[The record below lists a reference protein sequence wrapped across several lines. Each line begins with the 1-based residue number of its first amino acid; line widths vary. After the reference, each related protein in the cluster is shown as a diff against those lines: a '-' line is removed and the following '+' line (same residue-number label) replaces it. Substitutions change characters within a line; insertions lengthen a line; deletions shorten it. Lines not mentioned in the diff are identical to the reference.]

1 MNRTFT
7 TLFLSLLLA
16 TGLPSHA
23 APDTKAARYYEDA
36 LSRYD
41 KKDVA
46 GAIIQLKN
54 ALQIDKNMLPV
65 HVLLGKSLLATSQ
78 VIGAEVAFNEALRLG
93 VNRAEVV
100 IPLARAV
107 IAQGRL
113 QDLLDKPVFS
123 PAGLPASTQA
133 QLLLLRASAAADIGG
148 APAAMRSIEEA
159 RAIDPGSP
167 DSWLAEVP
175 LRIRAGQFREAE
187 AAADRALSIN
197 PASAEAHYLRGS
209 IAHVQGNAA
218 GALASYGKAL
228 QLEPTHTEALVSRAG
243 LLLDQKRVP
252 EASADIAELLRSSP
266 NDPRGF
272 YLSALTSE
280 RAGNTAAA
288 KAALSKITALL
299 DPVPID
305 ALRYRPQALMLGGLA
320 HYGLNEFE
328 KAKAYLEAVQR
339 VQPGSSVAKLLAQ
352 IYFLDKNAERAI
364 AALEPYLK
372 AHPNDAQAL
381 LLLSSAQMAQ
391 GRYGRASQLMQ
402 DALRGDDRPEYQT
415 MLGMSLVGSGKFA
428 DAVSALEAA
437 FQKDPRQLQAGVA
450 LANLYIKGGQA
461 ARGVKVADTLAKLNP
476 GNPGVQNLLGQAR
489 AGTGDRAGAR
499 LAYEAAIK
507 LDAGFSQPQVNL
519 AELDIDDK
527 AYDAASTRLTAL
539 LAKDGKNLDAMDA
552 LGRLHEKRG
561 QLPEALRWLTKAA
574 ESSGSDNVQP
584 ALKLVEFHLRNN
596 QPAAAKESTK
606 FLTAK
611 APDALPVLFML
622 ARVNLANNE
631 IVPAR
636 ANLSRAA
643 TLANQNPTLL
653 LKIALLQSAAG
664 HFPGAAYSLGKAL
677 AERPD
682 FLPAQA
688 LMAEMEMR
696 QGELDKADQRVRQ
709 IIAGH
714 PKAGVGYGLQGDL
727 AKARGQRSAAIE
739 AYRRAHQLEQSTA
752 SLLRL
757 YTALAPSDP
766 AAALQLADQ
775 WVKTRPQD
783 TEVRRALASAYARA
797 GNLKAA
803 RSAYEALLKVSPEDA
818 DSLNNLANVM
828 LLTQDPA
835 ALKVAEQA
843 LALSPTAPHILGTVG
858 WAAFKAGQPD
868 RALQLLRDARLRDPA
883 NRDTRYFLGAVLAS
897 TGRSAEARAELQ
909 AALGGD
915 TLFANAKEAQQLL
928 GTLK

>member
-1 MNRTFT
+1 MNRKFT
-7 TLFLSLLLA
+7 SLFLSLLLA
-16 TGLPSHA
+16 AAAPSHA

-65 HVLLGKSLLATSQ
+65 HVLLGKSLLATSE

-100 IPLARAV
+100 IPLARSV

-113 QDLLDKPVFS
+113 QELLDKPVFS
-123 PAGLPASTQA
+123 PAGLPAATQA

-148 APAAMRSIEEA
+148 AAAAMRSIEEA
-159 RAIDPGSP
+159 RAIEPGSP

-175 LRIRAGQFREAE
+175 LRIRAGQYREAE
-187 AAADRALSIN
+187 AAADRALLLN
-197 PASAEAHYLRGS
+197 PTSAEAMYLRGS

-218 GALASYGKAL
+218 SALASYTKAL
-228 QLEPTHTEALVSRAG
+228 KIEPTHTEALVSRAG
-243 LLLDQKRVP
+243 LLMDQKRVA
-252 EASADIAELLRSSP
+252 EASADIAELLKSSP

-272 YLSALTSE
+272 YLNALTSE
-280 RAGNTAAA
+280 QAGNTAAA
-288 KAALSKITALL
+288 KASLSKITALL

-320 HYGLNEFE
+320 HYGLNELE

-352 IYFLDKNAERAI
+352 IYFLDKNADRAI

-372 AHPNDAQAL
+372 AHPNDSQAL

-402 DALRGDDRPEYQT
+402 DALRGEDRPEYQT
-415 MLGMSLVGSGKFA
+415 MLGMSLVGSGKFS

-461 ARGVKVADTLAKLNP
+461 ARGVKVAESLAKLNP
-476 GNPGVQNLLGQAR
+476 GNPGVQNLLGLAR
-489 AGTGDRAGAR
+489 AGAGDRAGAR

-507 LDAGFSQPQVNL
+507 LDAGFGQPQVNL
-519 AELDIDDK
+519 AELDIDEK
-527 AYDAASTRLTAL
+527 AYDGASSRLTAL
-539 LAKDGKNLDAMDA
+539 LAKDPKNLNAMDA
-552 LGRLHEKRG
+552 FGRLHERRG
-561 QLPEALRWLTKAA
+561 QLPEAQRWLTKAV
-574 ESSGSDNVQP
+574 ESSGPDNVQP
-584 ALKLVEFHLRNN
+584 ALKLVEFQLRNN

-611 APDALPVLFML
+611 APDALPVLVML
-622 ARVNLANNE
+622 ARVNLANSE
-631 IVPAR
+631 LVPAR

-643 TLANQNPTLL
+643 TLANQNPALL

-664 HFPGAAYSLGKAL
+664 HFPGAAYSLSKAL

-688 LMAEMEMR
+688 LMAEIEMR
-696 QGELDKADQRVRQ
+696 QGELDKAEQRVKQ
-709 IIAGH
+709 IIASH
-714 PKAGVGYGLQGDL
+714 PKAGVGYGLEGDV
-727 AKARGQRSAAIE
+727 AKARGQRSAAID

-757 YTALAPSDP
+757 YAALAPSDP
-766 AAALQLADQ
+766 ATASQLADQ
-775 WVKTRPQD
+775 WVKARPQD
-783 TEVRRALASAYARA
+783 TAVRRALAAAYARA
-797 GNLKAA
+797 GNMKAA
-803 RSAYEALLKVSPEDA
+803 RSAYEALLKVSPKDA
-818 DSLNNLANVM
+818 ESLNNLANV
-828 LLTQDPA
+828 LVLTQDA
-835 ALKVAEQA
+835 GALKVAEQA

-858 WAAFKAGQPD
+858 WAAFKAGQTD
-868 RALQLLRDARLRDPA
+868 RALQFLRDARLRDPA

-897 TGRSAEARAELQ
+897 TGRSSEARAELE

-915 TLFANAKEAQQLL
+915 QLFANAKEAQQLL

>member
-1 MNRTFT
+1 MNRKYT

-16 TGLPSHA
+16 AAPLTHA
-23 APDTKAARYYEDA
+23 AADTKAARYYEDA

-65 HVLLGKSLLATSQ
+65 HVLLGKSLLTTSE

-107 IAQGRL
+107 MAQGRL

-148 APAAMRSIEEA
+148 ASAAMRSIEEA
-159 RAIDPGSP
+159 RAIEPGSP

-175 LRIRAGQFREAE
+175 LRIRAGQYREAE
-187 AAADRALSIN
+187 AAADRALLIN
-197 PASAEAHYLRGS
+197 PTSAEAMYLRGS

-218 GALASYGKAL
+218 RALATYAKAL
-228 QLEPTHTEALVSRAG
+228 KLEPTHTEALVSRAG
-243 LLLDQKRVP
+243 LLMDQQRASD
-252 EASADIAELLRSSP
+252 ASADIAELLRSSP

-288 KAALSKITALL
+288 KAALNKITALL
-299 DPVPID
+299 DPVPIE

-320 HYGLNEFE
+320 HYGLNQLE

-339 VQPGSSVAKLLAQ
+339 AQPGSSVAKLLAQ
-352 IYFLDKNAERAI
+352 IYFLDKNTDRAI

-372 AHPNDAQAL
+372 AHPNDSQAL

-402 DALRGDDRPEYQT
+402 DALRGEDRPEFQT

-461 ARGVKVADTLAKLNP
+461 ARSLKIAESLAKLNP
-476 GNPGVQNLLGQAR
+476 ANPGVQNLLGQAR

-499 LAYEAAIK
+499 LAYETAIK
-507 LDAGFSQPQVNL
+507 LDASFAQPQVNL
-519 AELDIDDK
+519 AELDIDNR
-527 AYDAASTRLTAL
+527 AYDAAANRLTAL
-539 LAKDGKNLDAMDA
+539 LAKDAKNIEAMDA
-552 LGRLHEKRG
+552 FGRLHERRG
-561 QLPEALRWLTKAA
+561 QLPEAQRWLTKAV
-574 ESSGSDNVQP
+574 ETSGPNNVQP
-584 ALKLVEFHLRNN
+584 ALKLVEFQLRNN
-596 QPAAAKESTK
+596 QPAAAKESTR

-643 TLANQNPTLL
+643 TLANQNPALL
-653 LKIALLQSAAG
+653 LKIALLQSAARD
-664 HFPGAAYSLGKAL
+664 FPGAAYSLSKAL
-677 AERPD
+677 IERPD

-688 LMAEMEMR
+688 LLAEVEMR
-696 QGELDKADQRVRQ
+696 QGELDKADKRARQ
-709 IIAGH
+709 IISNH
-714 PKAGVGYGLQGDL
+714 PKSGIGYGLQGDL
-727 AKARGQRSAAIE
+727 ASLRGQSTAALD
-739 AYRRAHQLEQSTA
+739 AYRRAHQLEQSTS

-757 YTALAPSDP
+757 YDTLARSDP

-775 WVKTRPQD
+775 WVKSRPQD
-783 TEVRRALASAYARA
+783 TAVRRALAGAYARA

-803 RSAYEALLKVSPEDA
+803 RASYEALLKVTPDDA
-818 DSLNNLANVM
+818 ESLNNLANVM
-828 LLTQDPA
+828 LLTKDPG
-835 ALKVAEQA
+835 ALKFAEQA
-843 LALSPTAPHILGTVG
+843 LTLNPTSPHIIGTVG
-858 WAAFKAGQPD
+858 WAAFKAGQAD

-897 TGRSAEARAELQ
+897 TGRSTEARAELE

-915 TLFANAKEAQQLL
+915 QLFANAKDAQQLL
-928 GTLK
+928 STLK

>member
-1 MNRTFT
+1 MIRNSKT
-7 TLFLSLLLA
+7 LLLA
-16 TGLPSHA
+16 LLLAAAPLSHA

-36 LSRYD
+36 LTRYD

-65 HVLLGKSLLATSQ
+65 HVLLGKALLASSEA
-78 VIGAEVAFNEALRLG
+78 IGAEVAFNEALRLG

-107 IAQGRL
+107 MAQGRP
-113 QDLLDKPVFS
+113 QELLDKPVFS
-123 PAGLPASTQA
+123 TAGLPAATQA
-133 QLLLLRASAAADIGG
+133 QLLLLRASAGVDLGG
-148 APAAMRSIEEA
+148 AAAAMRSIEEA
-159 RAIDPGSP
+159 RAIDPSSP

-175 LRIRAGQFREAE
+175 LRIRAGQYREAE
-187 AAADRALSIN
+187 AAADRAMLLS
-197 PASAEAHYLRGS
+197 PSSAEALYLRGTV
-209 IAHVQGNAA
+209 AHIQGDAA
-218 GALASYGKAL
+218 SALASYAKAL
-228 QLEPTHTEALVSRAG
+228 KLEPTHTEALVSRAG
-243 LLLDQKRVP
+243 LLTDQKRVP

-272 YLSALTSE
+272 YLSALTAE

-288 KAALSKITALL
+288 KAALNKVTALL

-305 ALRYRPQALMLGGLA
+305 FLRYRPQALMLGGLA
-320 HYGLNEFE
+320 HYGLNELE

-339 VQPGSSVAKLLAQ
+339 AQPGSSVAKLLAQ
-352 IYFLDKNAERAI
+352 IYFLDKNTERAI

-372 AHPNDAQAL
+372 AHPNDSQAL

-391 GRYGRASQLMQ
+391 GRYGRATQLMQ
-402 DALRGDDRPEYQT
+402 DALRADDRPEFQT

-428 DAVSALEAA
+428 DALTALEAA
-437 FQKDPRQLQAGVA
+437 FQKDPSQLQAGVA

-461 ARGVKVADTLAKLNP
+461 ARGVRVADSLAKLNP

-507 LDAGFSQPQVNL
+507 LDASFAQPQVNL

-527 AYDAASTRLTAL
+527 AYDAASNRLTAL
-539 LAKDGKNLDAMDA
+539 LARDAKNLDAMDA
-552 LGRLHEKRG
+552 FAWLHERRG
-561 QLPEALRWLTKAA
+561 QLPEAQRWLSKAV
-574 ESSGSDNVQP
+574 ETSGPDNVRP
-584 ALKLVEFHLRNN
+584 ALNLVEFQLRNS
-596 QPAAAKESTK
+596 QPAAAKEATK

-611 APDALPVLFML
+611 APDSLPVLFML
-622 ARVNLANNE
+622 ARVNLANSE

-677 AERPD
+677 SERPD

-688 LMAEMEMR
+688 LLAEVEMR

-709 IIAGH
+709 IIASH
-714 PKAGVGYGLQGDL
+714 PKAGFGYGLQGDL
-727 AKARGQRSAAIE
+727 AKARGQRTAAIE

-757 YTALAPSDP
+757 YGALAASDP
-766 AAALQLADQ
+766 SAALQLADQ
-775 WVKTRPQD
+775 WVKAKPQD
-783 TEVRRALASAYARA
+783 VTVRRALAGAYARA

-803 RSAYEALLKVSPEDA
+803 RAAYEALLKVAPNDA
-818 DSLNNLANVM
+818 ESLNNLANVM
-828 LLTQDPA
+828 LLTQDLG

-843 LALSPTAPHILGTVG
+843 LALNPTAPHIIGTVG
-858 WAAFKAGQPD
+858 WAAFKSGQTD
-868 RALQLLRDARLRDPA
+868 RALQFLRDARLRDPS
-883 NRDTRYFLGAVLAS
+883 NRDTRYFLGAVLAK
-897 TGRSAEARAELQ
+897 TGRSAEARTELE

-915 TLFANAKEAQQLL
+915 RLFANAKDAEQLL
-928 GTLK
+928 STLK

>member
-1 MNRTFT
+1 MNRKFT

-16 TGLPSHA
+16 AVPLTHA
-23 APDTKAARYYEDA
+23 AADTKAARYYEDA

-65 HVLLGKSLLATSQ
+65 HVLLGKSLLATSE

-100 IPLARAV
+100 IPLARSV

-113 QDLLDKPVFS
+113 QELLDKPVFS
-123 PAGLPASTQA
+123 PAGLPTSTQA

-159 RAIDPGSP
+159 RAIEPGSP

-175 LRIRAGQFREAE
+175 LRIRAGQYREAE
-187 AAADRALSIN
+187 AAADRALLLS
-197 PASAEAHYLRGS
+197 PTSAEAMYLRGS

-218 GALASYGKAL
+218 SALATYAKAL
-228 QLEPTHTEALVSRAG
+228 KINPAHTEALVSRAG
-243 LLLDQKRVP
+243 LLMDRKRVA
-252 EASADIAELLRSSP
+252 EASADIAELLKSSP

-272 YLSALTSE
+272 YLSALISE
-280 RAGNTAAA
+280 QAGNTAAS
-288 KAALSKITALL
+288 KAALNKITALL

-320 HYGLNEFE
+320 HYGLNQLE

-339 VQPGSSVAKLLAQ
+339 AQPGSSVAKLLAQ
-352 IYFLDKNAERAI
+352 IYFLDKNTDRAI
-364 AALEPYLK
+364 TALEPYLK
-372 AHPNDAQAL
+372 AHPNDSQAL

-402 DALRGDDRPEYQT
+402 DALRGDDRPEYRT

-461 ARGVKVADTLAKLNP
+461 ARSVKIAESLAKLNP
-476 GNPGVQNLLGQAR
+476 SNPGVQNLLGQAR
-489 AGTGDRAGAR
+489 AGTGNRAGAR

-507 LDAGFSQPQVNL
+507 LDASFAQPQVNL
-519 AELDIDDK
+519 AELDIDDR
-527 AYDAASTRLTAL
+527 AYDAAANRLTPL
-539 LAKDGKNLDAMDA
+539 LAGDAKNLEAMDA
-552 LGRLHEKRG
+552 LGRLHERRG
-561 QLPEALRWLTKAA
+561 QLPEAQRWLTKAA
-574 ESSGSDNVQP
+574 ETSGPDNVQP

-596 QPAAAKESTK
+596 QPSAAKESTK
-606 FLTAK
+606 FLTSK
-611 APDALPVLFML
+611 APDALPALVML
-622 ARVNLANNE
+622 ARVNLANSE
-631 IVPAR
+631 LVPAR
-636 ANLSRAA
+636 SNLSRAA

-653 LKIALLQSAAG
+653 LKIAMLQSDAG

-682 FLPAQA
+682 FLAAQA
-688 LMAEMEMR
+688 LMAEVEMR
-696 QGELDKADQRVRQ
+696 LGELDKADQRIRQ
-709 IIAGH
+709 IIASH
-714 PKAGVGYGLQGDL
+714 PKEGVGYGLQGDL
-727 AKARGQRSAAIE
+727 AKARGQRSGAID

-757 YTALAPSDP
+757 YVALAPSEP

-783 TEVRRALASAYARA
+783 TAVRRALAAAHARA

-803 RSAYEALLKVSPEDA
+803 RSAYEALLKVTPEDA
-818 DSLNNLANVM
+818 DSLNNLANVL
-828 LLTQDPA
+828 LLTQEPG

-843 LALSPTAPHILGTVG
+843 MALSPTAPHILGTVG
-858 WAAFKAGQPD
+858 WAAFKAGQTD
-868 RALQLLRDARLRDPA
+868 RALQLLRDALLRDPA
-883 NRDTRYFLGAVLAS
+883 NRDTRYFLGAVLAN
-897 TGRSAEARAELQ
+897 TGRSNEARAELE

-915 TLFANAKEAQQLL
+915 QLFANAKDAKQLL

>member
-1 MNRTFT
+1 MNRKLT

-16 TGLPSHA
+16 AAPASHA

-65 HVLLGKSLLATSQ
+65 HVLLGKSLLATSE

-107 IAQGRL
+107 MAQGRL
-113 QDLLDKPVFS
+113 QELVDKPVFS
-123 PAGLPASTQA
+123 PVGLPTSTQA

-159 RAIDPGSP
+159 RAIEPGSP

-175 LRIRAGQFREAE
+175 LRIRAAQYREAE
-187 AAADRALSIN
+187 AAADRALLIR
-197 PASAEAHYLRGS
+197 PTSAEAHYLRGS
-209 IAHVQGNAA
+209 IAHVQGSAES
-218 GALASYGKAL
+218 ALASYAKAL
-228 QLEPTHTEALVSRAG
+228 KLEPTHTEALVSRAG
-243 LLLDQKRVP
+243 LLMDQKRVAD
-252 EASADIAELLRSSP
+252 ASADIAELLRSSP

-280 RAGNTAAA
+280 QAGNTTAA
-288 KAALSKITALL
+288 KAALSKITVLL

-320 HYGLNEFE
+320 HYGLNQFE
-328 KAKAYLEAVQR
+328 KAKTYLEAVQR
-339 VQPGSSVAKLLAQ
+339 AQPGSSVAKLLAQ
-352 IYFLDKNAERAI
+352 IYFLDKNTDRAI

-372 AHPNDAQAL
+372 AHPNDSQAL

-402 DALRGDDRPEYQT
+402 DALQGDDRPEYRT
-415 MLGMSLVGSGKFA
+415 MLGMSLVGSGKFS
-428 DAVSALEAA
+428 DAVGALEAA

-461 ARGVKVADTLAKLNP
+461 ARGVKIADSLAKSNP
-476 GNPGVQNLLGQAR
+476 GNPGIQNLLGQAR
-489 AGTGDRAGAR
+489 AGTGDRTGAR
-499 LAYEAAIK
+499 QAYEAAVK
-507 LDAGFSQPQVNL
+507 LDAGFAQPQVHL
-519 AELDIDDK
+519 AELDIDDR
-527 AYDAASTRLTAL
+527 AYDAASNRLTAL
-539 LAKDGKNLDAMDA
+539 LAKDAKNLDAMEVF
-552 LGRLHEKRG
+552 GRLHERRG
-561 QLPEALRWLTKAA
+561 EFPEAQRWLTKAV
-574 ESSGSDNVQP
+574 ETSGPDNVQP
-584 ALKLVEFHLRNN
+584 ALKLVEFQLRNN

-611 APDALPVLFML
+611 APDSLPVLFML
-622 ARVNLANNE
+622 ARVNLANSE

-643 TLANQNPTLL
+643 TLANQHPALL

-664 HFPGAAYSLGKAL
+664 HFPGAAYSLSKAL

-688 LMAEMEMR
+688 LLAEVEMR

-709 IIAGH
+709 IIAKH
-714 PKAGVGYGLQGDL
+714 PKSSIGYGLQGDL
-727 AKARGQRSAAIE
+727 AKLRGQSASALE

-757 YTALAPSDP
+757 YGTLANSDP

-775 WVKTRPQD
+775 WVKSKPQD
-783 TEVRRALASAYARA
+783 TAVRRALADAYARA
-797 GNLKAA
+797 GNFKAA
-803 RSAYEALLKVSPEDA
+803 RASYEALLKVTPGDA
-818 DSLNNLANVM
+818 ESLNNLANVM
-828 LLTQDPA
+828 LLTNDPG
-835 ALKVAEQA
+835 ALKLAEQA
-843 LALSPTAPHILGTVG
+843 FALNPTAPHIIGTVG
-858 WAAFKAGQPD
+858 WAAFKAGQSD
-868 RALQLLRDARLRDPA
+868 RALQFLRDARLRDPA

-897 TGRSAEARAELQ
+897 SGRTTEARTELE
-909 AALGGD
+909 AALSGGR
-915 TLFANAKEAQQLL
+915 LFANAKEAEQLL
-928 GTLK
+928 STLK

>member
-1 MNRTFT
+1 MNRKFT
-7 TLFLSLLLA
+7 TLFLSMLLA
-16 TGLPSHA
+16 AVPLTHA
-23 APDTKAARYYEDA
+23 AVDTKAARYYEDA

-65 HVLLGKSLLATSQ
+65 HVLLGKSLLATSE

-93 VNRAEVV
+93 VNRTEVV
-100 IPLARAV
+100 IPLARSV

-113 QDLLDKPVFS
+113 QELLDKPVFS

-159 RAIDPGSP
+159 RAIEPGSP

-175 LRIRAGQFREAE
+175 LRIRAGQYREAE
-187 AAADRALSIN
+187 AAADRALLIS
-197 PASAEAHYLRGS
+197 PRSAEAMYLRGS
-209 IAHVQGNAA
+209 IAHVQGNAVS
-218 GALASYGKAL
+218 ALATYAKAL
-228 QLEPTHTEALVSRAG
+228 KLEPTHTEALVSRAG
-243 LLLDQKRVP
+243 LLMDQKRVP

-272 YLSALTSE
+272 YLSALISE
-280 RAGNTAAA
+280 QAGDTAAS
-288 KAALSKITALL
+288 KAALNKITALL

-320 HYGLNEFE
+320 HYGLNELE

-339 VQPGSSVAKLLAQ
+339 AQPGSSVAKLLAQ
-352 IYFLDKNAERAI
+352 IYFLDKNTDRAI

-372 AHPNDAQAL
+372 AHPNDSQAL

-402 DALRGDDRPEYQT
+402 DALRGDDRPEYRT
-415 MLGMSLVGSGKFA
+415 LLGMSLVGSGKFA
-428 DAVSALEAA
+428 DALTALEAA
-437 FQKDPRQLQAGVA
+437 FRKDPRQLQAGVA
-450 LANLYIKGGQA
+450 LANLYLQGGQA
-461 ARGVKVADTLAKLNP
+461 AQGAKVADSLAKLNP

-489 AGTGDRAGAR
+489 ARTGDRAGAR
-499 LAYEAAIK
+499 LAYEAAVK
-507 LDAGFSQPQVNL
+507 LDVNFAQPQVNL
-519 AELDIDDK
+519 AELDIDDR
-527 AYDAASTRLTAL
+527 AYDAAENRLTPL
-539 LAKDGKNLDAMDA
+539 LARDAKNLEAMDA
-552 LGRLHEKRG
+552 LGRLHERRG
-561 QLPEALRWLTKAA
+561 QLPEAQRWLTKAV
-574 ESSGSDNVQP
+574 ETSGPDNVQP
-584 ALKLVEFHLRNN
+584 ALKLVEFHLRND
-596 QPAAAKESTK
+596 QPSAAKESTK

-611 APDALPVLFML
+611 APDALPVLVML
-622 ARVNLANNE
+622 ARVNLANSE
-631 IVPAR
+631 LVPAR

-643 TLANQNPTLL
+643 TLANQTPTLL
-653 LKIALLQSAAG
+653 LKIAMLQSAAG
-664 HFPGAAYSLGKAL
+664 HVPGAAYSLSKAL

-682 FLPAQA
+682 FLAAQA
-688 LMAEMEMR
+688 LMAEVEMR
-696 QGELDKADQRVRQ
+696 QGELDKADQRIRQ
-709 IIAGH
+709 IIASH
-714 PKAGVGYGLQGDL
+714 PKEGVGYGLQGDL
-727 AKARGQRSAAIE
+727 ARARGQRIASID

-757 YTALAPSDP
+757 YVALAPSEP
-766 AAALQLADQ
+766 SAALQLADQ

-783 TEVRRALASAYARA
+783 TAVRRALAAAHARA

-803 RSAYEALLKVSPEDA
+803 RSAYEALLKVTPEDA
-818 DSLNNLANVM
+818 DSLNNLANVL
-828 LLTQDPA
+828 LLTQEPG

-843 LALSPTAPHILGTVG
+843 MALKPTAPHILGTVG
-858 WAAFKAGQPD
+858 WAAFKAGQTD
-868 RALQLLRDARLRDPA
+868 RALQLLRDALLRDPA
-883 NRDTRYFLGAVLAS
+883 NRDARYFLGAVLAS
-897 TGRSAEARAELQ
+897 TGRSNEARAELE

-915 TLFANAKEAQQLL
+915 QLFANAKDAQQLL

>member
-1 MNRTFT
+1 MNRKFT
-7 TLFLSLLLA
+7 TLLLSLLLA
-16 TGLPSHA
+16 AAAPSHA

-36 LSRYD
+36 LSRFD

-54 ALQIDKNMLPV
+54 ALQLDKNMLPV
-65 HVLLGKSLLATSQ
+65 HVLLGKSLLATSE

-100 IPLARAV
+100 IPLARSV

-113 QDLLDKPVFS
+113 QELLDKPVFS

-148 APAAMRSIEEA
+148 AVAAMRSIEEA
-159 RAIDPGSP
+159 RAIEPSSP

-175 LRIRAGQFREAE
+175 LRIRASQYREAE
-187 AAADRALSIN
+187 AAADRALLLN
-197 PASAEAHYLRGS
+197 PTSAEAMYLRGS
-209 IAHVQGNAA
+209 IAHAQGNAA
-218 GALASYGKAL
+218 SALASYAKAL
-228 QLEPTHTEALVSRAG
+228 KLEPTHTEALVSRAG
-243 LLLDQKRVP
+243 LLMDQKRMAD
-252 EASADIAELLRSSP
+252 ASADIAELLRSSP

-280 RAGNTAAA
+280 QAGNTAAA
-288 KAALSKITALL
+288 KAALNKITSLL
-299 DPVPID
+299 DPIPME

-320 HYGLNEFE
+320 HYGLNELE

-352 IYFLDKNAERAI
+352 IYFLDRNADRAI

-372 AHPNDAQAL
+372 AHPNDSQAL

-402 DALRGDDRPEYQT
+402 DALRGEDRPEYQT
-415 MLGMSLVGSGKFA
+415 MLGMSLVGSGKFS
-428 DAVSALEAA
+428 DAVNALEAA

-461 ARGVKVADTLAKLNP
+461 TRGVKVADTLAKLNP
-476 GNPGVQNLLGQAR
+476 GNPGVQNLLGLAR
-489 AGTGDRAGAR
+489 AGTGNRDGAR

-507 LDAGFSQPQVNL
+507 LDSGFGEPQVNL

-527 AYDAASTRLTAL
+527 AYDTASSRLTAL
-539 LAKDGKNLDAMDA
+539 LTKDPKNLNAMDA
-552 LGRLHEKRG
+552 FGRLQERRG
-561 QLPEALRWLTKAA
+561 QLPEAQRWLTKAV
-574 ESSGSDNVQP
+574 ESSGPDNVQP
-584 ALKLVEFHLRNN
+584 ALKLVEFQLRNN

-622 ARVNLANNE
+622 ARVNLANSE
-631 IVPAR
+631 VVLAR

-643 TLANQNPTLL
+643 TLANQNPTML

-664 HFPGAAYSLGKAL
+664 HFPGAAYSLSKAL

-682 FLPAQA
+682 FLPGQA

-696 QGELDKADQRVRQ
+696 QGELDKAEQRVKQ
-709 IIAGH
+709 IIASH
-714 PKAGVGYGLQGDL
+714 PKAGVGYGLQGDV
-727 AKARGQRSAAIE
+727 AKARGQRSAAID

-757 YTALAPSDP
+757 YAALAPSDP
-766 AAALQLADQ
+766 AAASQLADQ
-775 WVKTRPQD
+775 WVKARPQD
-783 TEVRRALASAYARA
+783 TAVRRALAAAYARA
-797 GNLKAA
+797 GNMKAA
-803 RSAYEALLKVSPEDA
+803 RSAYEALLKVSPDDA
-818 DSLNNLANVM
+818 ESLNNLANV
-828 LLTQDPA
+828 LVLTQDA
-835 ALKVAEQA
+835 GALKVAEKA
-843 LALSPTAPHILGTVG
+843 LALSPTAPHILGTAG
-858 WAAFKAGQPD
+858 WAAFKAGQTD
-868 RALQLLRDARLRDPA
+868 RALQFLRDARLRDPA

-897 TGRSAEARAELQ
+897 TGRASEARAELE

-915 TLFANAKEAQQLL
+915 QLFANAKEAQQLL

>member
-1 MNRTFT
+1 MNRKFT

-16 TGLPSHA
+16 AAPLSHA

-65 HVLLGKSLLATSQ
+65 HVLLGKSLLATSE

-107 IAQGRL
+107 MAQGRL
-113 QDLLDKPVFS
+113 QELIDKPVFS
-123 PAGLPASTQA
+123 PAGLPPSTQA
-133 QLLLLRASAAADIGG
+133 QLLLLRASAGVDLGG
-148 APAAMRSIEEA
+148 TAAAMRSIEEA
-159 RAIDPGSP
+159 RAIEPGSP

-175 LRIRAGQFREAE
+175 LRIRAGQYREAE
-187 AAADRALSIN
+187 AAADRALLIS
-197 PASAEAHYLRGS
+197 PTSAEAMYLRGS

-218 GALASYGKAL
+218 SALATYAKAL
-228 QLEPTHTEALVSRAG
+228 KLEPTHTEALVSRAG
-243 LLLDQKRVP
+243 LLMDQKRVS

-280 RAGNTAAA
+280 QAGNTAAA
-288 KAALSKITALL
+288 KAALNKITALL
-299 DPVPID
+299 DPVPIE

-320 HYGLNEFE
+320 HYGLNQLE

-339 VQPGSSVAKLLAQ
+339 AQPGSSVAKLLAQ
-352 IYFLDKNAERAI
+352 IYFLDKNTERAI

-372 AHPNDAQAL
+372 AHPNDSQAL

-450 LANLYIKGGQA
+450 LANLYIRGGQA
-461 ARGVKVADTLAKLNP
+461 ARGVKVAESLVKLNP
-476 GNPGVQNLLGQAR
+476 GNPGVQSLLGQAR

-507 LDAGFSQPQVNL
+507 LDANFAQPQVNL
-519 AELDIDDK
+519 AELDIDDR
-527 AYDAASTRLTAL
+527 AYDAASNRLTAL
-539 LAKDGKNLDAMDA
+539 LAKDAKNLEAMDA
-552 LGRLHEKRG
+552 FGRLHEQRN
-561 QLPEALRWLTKAA
+561 QLPEAQRWLTKAV
-574 ESSGSDNVQP
+574 ETSGPDNVQP
-584 ALKLVEFHLRNN
+584 ALKLVEFQLRSN

-611 APDALPVLFML
+611 APDALPVLVML
-622 ARVNLANNE
+622 ARVNLANSE

-636 ANLSRAA
+636 TNLSRAA

-653 LKIALLQSAAG
+653 LKIAMLQSAAG

-682 FLPAQA
+682 FLAAQA
-688 LMAEMEMR
+688 LMAEVEMR

-709 IIAGH
+709 MIANH

-727 AKARGQRSAAIE
+727 ARARGQRSAAVE
-739 AYRRAHQLEQSTA
+739 SYRRAHQLEQSTA

-757 YTALAPSDP
+757 YTAMAASDP
-766 AAALQLADQ
+766 SGALQLAEQ
-775 WVKTRPQD
+775 WVKAKPQD
-783 TEVRRALASAYARA
+783 TAARRALAAAYARA

-803 RSAYEALLKVSPEDA
+803 RSAYEALLKASPEDA
-818 DSLNNLANVM
+818 ESLNNLANVL
-828 LLTQDPA
+828 LLTQDPG

-843 LALSPTAPHILGTVG
+843 LALNPTAPHILGTVG
-858 WAAFKAGQPD
+858 WAAFKAGQTD
-868 RALQLLRDARLRDPA
+868 RALQFLRDARLRDPA

-897 TGRSAEARAELQ
+897 TGRSGEARAELE

-915 TLFANAKEAQQLL
+915 QLFANAKDAQQLL